1 MELTGKIIKVLDVFS
16 GEGKN
21 GQWKK
26 QDFILEL
33 PGQYQRKVCIT
44 IFGDRIEQFNVQNG
58 DEVRVEIDIESREYN
73 DRWYTNIKAWKVEK
87 VQASGTDPLPDYDI
101 SQESPESQGLEP
113 NEDLPF

>member
-1 MELTGKIIKVLDVFS
+1 MELAGKIVQVLDIVT

-44 IFGDRIEQFNVQNG
+44 LFGDKIEQFNVQAG
-58 DEVRVEIDIESREYN
+58 QEAKVEIDIESREYN
-73 DRWYTNIKAWKVEK
+73 GRWFTNVKAWKVETNS
-87 VQASGTDPLPDYDI
+87 AEGSDSIPDYDFA
-101 SQESPESQGLEP
+101 QESPESQGLEP
-113 NEDLPF
+113 SDDLPF

>member
-1 MELTGKIIKVLDVFS
+1 MELAGKIVQVLDIVT

-44 IFGDRIEQFNVQNG
+44 LFGDKIEQFNVQAGHRITSYN
-58 DEVRVEIDIESREYN
+58 VCYTKLLRIELLNFIPKKSYAN
-73 DRWYTNIKAWKVEK
+73 FSLILA
-87 VQASGTDPLPDYDI
+87 G
-101 SQESPESQGLEP
+101 
-113 NEDLPF
+113 

>member
-1 MELTGKIIKVLDVFS
+1 MELAGKVVQVLDVVT

-44 IFGDRIEQFNVQNG
+44 LFGDKIEQANLRTG
-58 DEVRVEIDIESREYN
+58 DEVKVEIDIESREFN
-73 DRWYTNIKAWKVEK
+73 GKWYTNVKAWKVDKTMAEG
-87 VQASGTDPLPDYDI
+87 SDSIPDYDF
-101 SQESPESQGLEP
+101 SQESPESQGMEP
-113 NEDLPF
+113 SDDLPF